1 MRLCTRIWVLLYPSV
16 PLLHTCSHTLLLT
29 HMHTHIYTVL
39 PYNQRA
45 NVLWKCCL
53 KYRWNSQIVHIL
65 KSSKNV
71 NKPLN
76 ALYFLLSDVEKRCF
90 VNVVA
95 FRVFFQISE
104 VLVVLWGINAETEF
118 KTDFSFCPTIRL
130 WPPLSFAPGLYD
142 VGCPTTKHL
151 TGIRHRHAS
160 PFLSV
165 NPNNSECTSA
175 FILVFCLFW
184 FFGCFFG
191 CFFSSSISHAE
202 DHMLFCLFYGAS
214 WWKNGIKLPLIYL
227 SCKMIV

>member
-1 MRLCTRIWVLLYPSV
+1 MRLCTRIWVLLSPSV
-16 PLLHTCSHTLLLT
+16 PLLHTCSHTHLLT

-39 PYNQRA
+39 PYNQRRFFES
-45 NVLWKCCL
+45 VV
-53 KYRWNSQIVHIL
+53 WNTGGIVKLFTFWNHQRMLINLLMLFIFCSQML
-65 KSSKNV
+65 RRG
-71 NKPLN
+71 
-76 ALYFLLSDVEKRCF
+76 ALLMWLLLGF
-90 VNVVA
+90 Y
-95 FRVFFQISE
+95 FQISE
-104 VLVVLWGINAETEF
+104 VLVVLWGVNAETEF
-118 KTDFSFCPTIRL
+118 KTDFSFCPTVRL

-142 VGCPTTKHL
+142 VDCPTTQHL

-165 NPNNSECTSA
+165 NPDNSECTSV

-184 FFGCFFG
+184 FFGCFFD

-214 WWKNGIKLPLIYL
+214 WWKNVVKLPLIFL